1 MLKIKNNRILK
12 FLNNEF
18 IGKYVKVKN
27 KNAEGKVIDE
37 TKNSLLLKTERNKKR
52 FLKENCIFEFI
63 LTDGNIT
70 IDGKSILM
78 RPEERIKIK

>member
-1 MLKIKNNRILK
+1 MLKIKNNRTLEFLK
-12 FLNNEF
+12 SEF

-27 KNAEGKVIDE
+27 RNAEGKVIDE
-37 TKNSLLLKTERNKKR
+37 TKNSLLLKTERSKKR